1 MSQMISSRS
10 NHLEI
15 HARGAGA
22 HGKAGNLLLAIPSM
36 LLRPLRRAWS
46 AHRDERLLQ
55 ELSDYQLRDIG
66 IRRGQ
71 IPHLV
76 RNGRD
81 W

>member
-15 HARGAGA
+15 HARGASGY
-22 HGKAGNLLLAIPSM
+22 GKAGNLLLAMPGM
-36 LLRPLRRAWS
+36 LLRSLRRAWATHS
-46 AHRDERLLQ
+46 DERLLQ
-55 ELSDYQLRDIG
+55 ELSDHQLRDIG

-71 IPHLV
+71 IARVV
-76 RNGRD
+76 RSGRD

>member
-15 HARGAGA
+15 HARGASA
-22 HGKAGNLLLAIPSM
+22 HGKTGDFLLAMPGM
-36 LLRPLRRAWS
+36 LLRSLRRVWN
-46 AHRDERLLQ
+46 AHSDERLLQ
-55 ELSDYQLRDIG
+55 ELSDHQLRDIG

-71 IPHLV
+71 IAHVV
-76 RNGRD
+76 RSGRD

>member
-15 HARGAGA
+15 HARGEGA
-22 HGKAGNLLLAIPSM
+22 HGRAGNLLLTVPGM
-36 LLRPLRRAWS
+36 LLRSLRRAWTTHS
-46 AHRDERLLQ
+46 DERLLQ

-71 IPHLV
+71 IARVV

>member
-15 HARGAGA
+15 HARGAGG
-22 HGKAGNLLLAIPSM
+22 HGKAGNLLLAMPGM
-36 LLRPLRRAWS
+36 LLRSLRRAWTT
-46 AHRDERLLQ
+46 HCDERLLQ
-55 ELSDYQLRDIG
+55 ELSDHQLRDIG

-71 IPHLV
+71 IARVV
-76 RNGRD
+76 RSGRD